1 MIDVKRAYMLLI
13 VVVRFIRNASANLS
27 IVSSPTYLFIRVFYV
42 YSAAL
47 VHRYEKVPALVI
59 C

>member
-1 MIDVKRAYMLLI
+1 MLLI
-13 VVVRFIRNASANLS
+13 VVVRFIKKARASLS

-47 VHRYEKVPALVI
+47 VHK
-59 C
+59 

>member
-27 IVSSPTYLFIRVFYV
+27 IVSSPTYLFIRVF
-42 YSAAL
+42 
-47 VHRYEKVPALVI
+47 
-59 C
+59 